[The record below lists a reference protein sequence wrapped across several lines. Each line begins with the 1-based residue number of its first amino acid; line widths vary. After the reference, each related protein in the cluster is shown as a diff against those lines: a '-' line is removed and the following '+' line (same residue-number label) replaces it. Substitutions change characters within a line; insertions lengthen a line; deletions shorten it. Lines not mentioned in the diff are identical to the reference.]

1 MKRVYHTPG
10 RLYLFFTLLFLFFGT
25 VIGIS
30 TSVINY
36 YIDQHQTEKKIKES
50 ALDEYETKKSIL
62 QDYTLHIERM
72 IQTMSQNPIMTEF
85 IQSGSEKDR
94 NHLNNFFYPAIYS
107 NKEITQFRMLDEEG
121 NERIRLQRQD
131 GINNIITFAKEMLH
145 NKSNR
150 NYFIETQKLNEGE
163 FWHSKLDLNL
173 DNGKLGK
180 TYVPTFRIA
189 SPIFYKNE
197 FRGIIISNINIQ
209 KMLEDIINSPDFE
222 IYIYD
227 SDGEIIIAPEPEY
240 SWSRYKKTH
249 VGIYSLF
256 PEFKDELLHAENH
269 VMKDHMIFNLED
281 IFKNGSNVRL
291 LMLPKA
297 AMLQNIRNANLL
309 TSAIIAGIVLLVSL
323 PLSWIVS
330 IAPSRLQLNLVNAFD
345 KIRKFNFI
353 IDNNI
358 PTAAFNTD
366 KIYTS
371 VSKKL
376 LELTGY
382 ESQEVIGQDLSLMRH
397 PDTPPE
403 FTKSIWDTIG
413 IGKTWRGEIS
423 LITKSGDRL
432 WVHATLTPETDSTKK
447 VIGYTSIMTDVTDKK
462 RIEELSM
469 RDRLTGLFNR
479 HKLDIVLATEQ
490 ERFKR
495 YGTNFCAVIIDADHF
510 KNVND
515 TYGHQVG
522 DYVLKKLAKLMQEN
536 CRKTDFVGRWG
547 GEEFLIIATQTDL
560 EQAYIM
566 SEKLR
571 VIIENEDFSPVN
583 NVTVSLGIAQYTEG
597 EATAKFINRA
607 DEALYEAKQT
617 GRNKVCISKN
627 K

>member
-1 MKRVYHTPG
+1 MAY
-10 RLYLFFTLLFLFFGT
+10 
-25 VIGIS
+25 
-30 TSVINY
+30 
-36 YIDQHQTEKKIKES
+36 
-50 ALDEYETKKSIL
+50 
-62 QDYTLHIERM
+62 
-72 IQTMSQNPIMTEF
+72 
-85 IQSGSEKDR
+85 
-94 NHLNNFFYPAIYS
+94 
-107 NKEITQFRMLDEEG
+107 
-121 NERIRLQRQD
+121 
-131 GINNIITFAKEMLH
+131 
-145 NKSNR
+145 
-150 NYFIETQKLNEGE
+150 
-163 FWHSKLDLNL
+163 
-173 DNGKLGK
+173 
-180 TYVPTFRIA
+180 
-189 SPIFYKNE
+189 
-197 FRGIIISNINIQ
+197 
-209 KMLEDIINSPDFE
+209 
-222 IYIYD
+222 
-227 SDGEIIIAPEPEY
+227 
-240 SWSRYKKTH
+240 
-249 VGIYSLF
+249 YSLF

-281 IFKNGSNVRL
+281 IFRNGSNVRL

-297 AMLQNIRNANLL
+297 AMLQNIKNAKLL

-432 WVHATLTPETDSTKK
+432 WVHATLTPETDCTKR

-560 EQAYIM
+560 EQAHIM

-571 VIIENEDFSPVN
+571 VIIENEDFSPVS
-583 NVTVSLGIAQYTEG
+583 NVTVSIGIAQFTKG
-597 EATAKFINRA
+597 EPTAKFINRA